1 MPVWRVVVQSRIS
14 STRLPAKAL
23 LPVNGFPIAALC
35 ALRAGNC
42 GGDVVLATSCQPED
56 DVLVHA
62 LSSYDIQIFR
72 GALDNVLDRF
82 VRATEDLGEEDIVIR
97 LTADNVFP
105 DGQFVD
111 SLVQQFTAENVD
123 YLGTN
128 SPLDGLPYGLSAEVF
143 SVRILRQAA
152 LQATSDAEREH
163 VTPWIRKNGICA
175 YTDASKFGLDHRCG
189 YLRAT
194 VDNLNDYL
202 SIAKLFDSIN
212 VDPVHV
218 GWKTLVEALAQV
230 NDTPTRQVPYRVDSK
245 GHAAS
250 ILSLGTAQLGM
261 RYGRANTSGQPSVVD
276 AEQIIHAALNHG
288 ITDIDTARAYGASER
303 RIGQA
308 LRSGM
313 QGRARLITKLDPL
326 TTLSDSASRQEI
338 EFAVD
343 SSVFRSCYELNVS
356 CLDVLMLHRW
366 MHRYQYSDAIWNRL
380 LLLRSEGIIANLGAS
395 ISTPDEAIAALRD
408 PDVQHIQLP
417 CNLLDWRWEQ
427 PEFLSAVA
435 QRADVDIHVRSAF
448 LQGIL
453 LASEDVWPIGFVDN
467 AIYVKRI
474 NQLVVDLKRESRAD
488 LCLAFLTG
496 TEWISSVLVGV
507 ETELQLNAN
516 LQLAQRPPLTSE
528 EKRYVRKIIGCA
540 PTALL
545 NPAAW
550 VV

>member
-1 MPVWRVVVQSRIS
+1 MPSWRVVVQSRIS

-23 LPVNGFPIAALC
+23 LPLNGFPIAALC

-56 DVLVHA
+56 DVLVQA

-82 VRATEDLGEEDIVIR
+82 VRATEDLDEENIVVR

-111 SLVQQFTAENVD
+111 SLVQQFIAENVD

-152 LQATSDAEREH
+152 LHATSNAEREH
-163 VTPWIRKNGICA
+163 VTPWIRKNGICV
-175 YTDASKFGLDHRCG
+175 YTDASKFGLDRRYC

-202 SIAKLFDSIN
+202 RTAKLFGSIN
-212 VDPVHV
+212 VDPVRV
-218 GWKTLVEALAQV
+218 CWKKLLEALADAS
-230 NDTPTRQVPYRVDSK
+230 DTLKVQVPYRVDSE
-245 GHAAS
+245 GRVNG

-261 RYGRANTSGQPSVVD
+261 RYGRANISGQPSVVD
-276 AEQIIHAALNHG
+276 AERIIHAALDYG

-313 QGRARLITKLDPL
+313 QGRARVITKLDPL
-326 TTLSDSASRQEI
+326 TALMDSASRQEI

-343 SSVFRSCYELNVS
+343 ASVFRSCYELNVPR
-356 CLDVLMLHRW
+356 LDVLMVHRW
-366 MHRYQYSDAIWNRL
+366 MHRYQYNDAIWNRL
-380 LLLRSEGIIANLGAS
+380 VQLRNDGIIANLGAS
-395 ISTPDEAIAALRD
+395 VSTPDEAIAALQD
-408 PDVQHIQLP
+408 PNVKHIQLP

-435 QRADVDIHVRSAF
+435 QRTDVDIHVRSAF

-453 LASEDVWPIGFVDN
+453 LASQDVWPTGFVDN
-467 AIYVKRI
+467 AMYVSRI
-474 NQLVVDLKRESRAD
+474 DRLVVDLKRESRAD

-507 ETELQLNAN
+507 ETELQLIAN
-516 LQLAQRPPLTSE
+516 IQLARRPALTQE
-528 EKRYVRKIIGCA
+528 EKRYVREILGCA
-540 PTALL
+540 PITLL

-550 VV
+550 VA